1 MSKTFKANPTTDK
14 HNLRKRIIEI
24 ESNPTTSSSSLVT
37 KTISEDV
44 GSGLEVVREVLNL
57 RWVMV

>member
-24 ESNPTTSSSSLVT
+24 ESNPTTSSSSTVT
-37 KTISEDV
+37 KITSGDV
-44 GSGLEVVREVLNL
+44 GDGLEVVGDI
-57 RWVMV
+57 